1 MTDRAREVIELL
13 KEHGMHPSS
22 CFGPKRRGNV
32 YPVIFGGVVTESERA
47 QIIAAFHVRAPV
59 VADGAQQARWRI
71 MSAHDDAV
79 KRHT

>member
-1 MTDRAREVIELL
+1 MTERAQEVIALL
-13 KEHGMHPSS
+13 KEHKMNASS

-32 YPVIFGGVVTESERA
+32 YPVIFGGTVTEDERA

-71 MSAHDDAV
+71 MAAHDDAV
-79 KRHT
+79 RRHT